1 MGRKSEDSRRRRR
14 KDKARDKMQR
24 MGKNTL
30 RGARFKLHVLKKV
43 KRAKTGKK
51 MNKNGEYKVVSL
63 RPRMNKKENK
73 LICKFGI

>member
-1 MGRKSEDSRRRRR
+1 MGRKSDDGRRRRR
-14 KDKARDKMQR
+14 KDKTREKMQR

-30 RGARFKLHVLKKV
+30 RGARFKLHALKKD

-51 MNKNGEYKVVSL
+51 MNKNGEHKVVSL
-63 RPRMNKKENK
+63 RLRMNKKEKK